1 MGAPASDDD
10 DMVEVEDDIISQLL
24 TISHGL
30 RRKSL
35 QVY

>member
-10 DMVEVEDDIISQLL
+10 DMVEVEDDLICQLL
-24 TISHGL
+24 IILSDL

-35 QVY
+35 